1 MTVIDNDGIALY
13 DLSNRPATFDVF
25 TFLAYA
31 ATVGAQHVRF
41 VTGNGWKKKNYSV
54 QSAEERFRS
63 IVQPAAALYGMES
76 SVGEPAGTPYPHMI
90 DKLIA
95 LHAECGGI
103 AKMRFHV
110 EPKSY
115 VTVTLR
121 RSRTSQRDSNESEW
135 LAFAK
140 RHKAVVIRDYDER
153 PLELAD
159 RVRLYSGARM
169 NFFVNNGPA
178 ILCILSDAPYLVMR
192 YIGDAECVMA
202 SPAQMERLGITPGFQ
217 FPWANEFQR
226 LSYLTDTCENIESE
240 WETMPQVA
248 ERIAA

>member
-1 MTVIDNDGIALY
+1 MTVVDNDGIALY

-31 ATVGAQHVRF
+31 ATMGARHVRF
-41 VTGNGWKKKNYSV
+41 VTSNGWKKKNYSLE
-54 QSAEERFRS
+54 SAEERFRS

-76 SVGEPAGTPYPHMI
+76 SIGDPAGTPYPHMI

-95 LHAECGGI
+95 LHAEKPI

-110 EPKSY
+110 EPKNY

-121 RSRTSQRDSNESEW
+121 RSRTSERDSNESEW

-159 RVRLYSGARM
+159 RVRLYAGARM

-178 ILCILSDAPYLVMR
+178 ILCILSEAPYLVMR
-192 YIGDAECVMA
+192 YIGDADCLMA
-202 SPAQMERLGITPGFQ
+202 SPMQMERLGITPGFQ
-217 FPWANEFQR
+217 YPWANENQK
-226 LSYLTDTCENIESE
+226 LSYLPDTCANIESE
-240 WETMPQVA
+240 WAAMPQA